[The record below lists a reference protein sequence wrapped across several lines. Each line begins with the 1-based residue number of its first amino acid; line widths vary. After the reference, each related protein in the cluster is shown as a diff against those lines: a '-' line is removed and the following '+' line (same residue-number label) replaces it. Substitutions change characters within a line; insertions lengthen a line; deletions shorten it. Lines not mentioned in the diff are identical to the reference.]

1 MVVLVLVVVVDLV
14 ISAHADR
21 KSQVGALPDWW
32 AIKSKR
38 ADIALV
44 RAYHGRP
51 ELMGL

>member
-1 MVVLVLVVVVDLV
+1 MVDLV

-44 RAYHGRP
+44 RAYHGLP